1 MSIDVGTK
9 MKPTKLLIAST
20 LIFLALSVQ
29 ANESMVFSTDE
40 GAIQG
45 FDPVAYFKQDAAVKG
60 RDDITHVWK
69 GATWHFSS
77 QANRDLFR
85 SDPEAYAPA
94 FGGYCAYSM
103 TKGTLTPTQPQAFTI
118 RNGVLYLNLSQAVR
132 QAWLEDVSGNVSDA
146 LDNWLAFGAP
156 E

>member
-1 MSIDVGTK
+1 
-9 MKPTKLLIAST
+9 MKPTSLLFAST
-20 LIFLALSVQ
+20 LILLALSVQ

-60 RDDITHVWK
+60 HDDITHVWK

-77 QANRDLFR
+77 LENRELFR

-103 TKGTLTPTQPQAFTI
+103 TEGTMAPTQPQAFTI

-132 QAWLEDVSGNVSDA
+132 QAWLEDVTGNVSEA
-146 LDNWLAFGAP
+146 LENWLAFGAS